1 MSHIHSASLRAI
13 VLTPCEYAV
22 DPRHS
27 YWTQLLNDNGYD
39 VLNLEVL
46 DSARHWVN
54 RRELFVTEN
63 MVSAFA
69 ATEIKPNQLPD
80 FLRRLTEKM
89 DTSTGAFLA
98 SRVLRYLNA
107 VDHDA
112 LRELDVDLVIAND
125 LVGVVLAQ
133 FLWGEKSIDVVYD
146 AQEIFTDLY
155 DLLDGESLSVL
166 ERNLWIDIET
176 YLCQYSRG
184 VVTVSPGIADLY
196 RRRHQID
203 TTVIPN
209 FVPKIRHIDPV
220 EKSGPVKFVFVG
232 RAEPYRGLEQLV
244 QEWDYSVH
252 VATLELIIPDGPYK
266 SRLINIANS
275 RKRQLGGPKFREPV
289 KPWAI
294 VETLSNYD
302 VGVLPYN
309 YPYPYSEA
317 SPNKFGE
324 YIAAGL
330 AILSSNQSFV
340 SEVVTNKSLGKVF
353 SWQEQGSFDTAARA
367 LFSRTTLQ
375 DCVDAVVEAR
385 GEELNFDTGFR
396 SLLGVTGDQKAIAL
410 PNAIWLDALNPSVV
424 EKGRLIPS
432 LLRYCRRA
440 LQRRAIRHL
449 RQLGPIINIFG
460 GTRIGQYLA
469 K

>member
-1 MSHIHSASLRAI
+1 
-13 VLTPCEYAV
+13 
-22 DPRHS
+22 
-27 YWTQLLNDNGYD
+27 LLNENGYD

-46 DSARHWVN
+46 DSARHWAN
-54 RRELFVTEN
+54 RRELFSTEN
-63 MVSAFA
+63 IVSAFA
-69 ATEIKPNQLPD
+69 ATEVKPNQLPP
-80 FLRRLTEKM
+80 FLRRLTERM

-98 SRVLRYLNA
+98 NRVLRYLNA

-146 AQEIFTDLY
+146 AQEIFTDSY

-166 ERNLWIDIET
+166 ERNLWINIET
-176 YLCQYSRG
+176 HLCQCSRG
-184 VVTVSPGIADLY
+184 VVTVSPGIAELY

-203 TTVIPN
+203 ATVIPN

-232 RAEPYRGLEQLV
+232 RAEPHRGLEQLIR
-244 QEWDYSVH
+244 EWDYSAH
-252 VATLELIIPDGPYK
+252 VATLELIIPDGQYK
-266 SRLINIANS
+266 SHLIDMTNS
-275 RKRQLGGPKFREPV
+275 RKRQLDGPKFREPIE
-289 KPWAI
+289 PWEI
-294 VETLSNYD
+294 VETLSNFD

-330 AILSSNQSFV
+330 AILSSNQGFV
-340 SEVVTNKSLGKVF
+340 SEVVTNKSLGRVF
-353 SWQEQGSFDTAARA
+353 SWQDRSSFGIATES
-367 LFSRTTLQ
+367 LFDRTTLQ
-375 DCVDAVVEAR
+375 ACIDAVVVAR
-385 GEELNFDTGFR
+385 GEELNFDTGFH
-396 SLLGVTGDQKAIAL
+396 SLLGVVGDQRAIAL

>member
-1 MSHIHSASLRAI
+1 MSQIHSVSLRAI

-54 RRELFVTEN
+54 RRELFVTKN

-69 ATEIKPNQLPD
+69 ATEMKPNQLPA

-125 LVGVVLAQ
+125 LVGVIIAQ

-196 RRRHQID
+196 RRRHQIN

-232 RAEPYRGLEQLV
+232 RAEPHRGLEQLV

-375 DCVDAVVEAR
+375 DCVDAVFGSR
-385 GEELNFDTGFR
+385 RDDLNFESGFNTLLQLVSDVRAVSVR
-396 SLLGVTGDQKAIAL
+396 SLNWIEVIG
-410 PNAIWLDALNPSVV
+410 PYVV
-424 EKGRLIPS
+424 EKGKFMPMVLVY
-432 LLRYCRRA
+432 LNRA
-440 LQRRAIRHL
+440 FHKKVIQHL
-449 RQLGPIINIFG
+449 RLFSPIIRIFG
-460 GTRIGQYLA
+460 RTKLGRCLA
-469 K
+469 R